1 MSSLNDIITRTYNNF
16 RGVDFSNSDVKSYR
30 SPASIN
36 MWKNYENSNGTCIE
50 TRPGMK
56 LLGNFSNEIFGLFF
70 YKILDDIKVLVHSGT
85 KLLKWDN
92 YPNTP
97 VETTELYSGL
107 NPFKSQSF
115 IFNNI
120 FFLMDGLNYIEYDG
134 ITCKDIEPTIPIT
147 SIGKKPTGEIIND
160 NYDTVYQPVNVL
172 TSKRK
177 NGFVADGTSTK
188 YYLDTQNLDSAS
200 KFTLIATI
208 NGKTKVE
215 TKDFTVDRTNGIVT
229 FFIAPKAPLEVGES
243 NVFITFSKTGI
254 DYSTRIKHC
263 KLLCEFD
270 NRIFF
275 AGNPNYPNALFHS
288 ELNDPRYIRDTAYYE
303 DGLDLAPIKALIPGN
318 NVLWVIKEINQNT
331 TGIYYHTPTIDSSEG
346 KIYPGVSGSI
356 NVGCVSTGIN
366 FNDDIVFFSNRG
378 LEGING
384 NIYSEQLLSHKSSL
398 IDSKLINESNYKK
411 VVLSEYKGY
420 LLCLIDSKIYLA
432 DSRAKFTNITNEV
445 EYEWFYW
452 ELSNNITYIVE
463 YQGDLFLGNASGDIY
478 KFAEDSTE
486 TFKSVW
492 TTAKDDFGY
501 EAYIKTTNKRGGVA
515 TVKTM
520 QNNEILVST
529 IVDNELREK
538 TIFDD
543 SKGYIAYRIKD
554 KKFKEI
560 QLKFSSNKPF
570 GLFSCTLQGFVA
582 GYIKR

>member
-1 MSSLNDIITRTYNNF
+1 MSSISDIITRTYNNF

-92 YPNTP
+92 YPNIP

-115 IFNNI
+115 VFNNI

-134 ITCKDIEPTIPIT
+134 ITCKDVEPTIPIT

-160 NYDTVYQPVNVL
+160 NYDTIYQPVNVL

-188 YYLDTQNLDSAS
+188 YYLDTQNLDSTS

-229 FFIAPKAPLEVGES
+229 FFIAPEAPLEAGES
-243 NVFITFSKTGI
+243 NVFITFSKTGT

-275 AGNPNYPNALFHS
+275 SGNQNYPNALFHS
-288 ELNDPRYIRDTAYYE
+288 ELNDPRYIKDTAYYE
-303 DGLDLAPIKALIPGN
+303 DGLDLAPIKTIIPGN

-331 TGIYYHTPTIDSSEG
+331 TGIYYHTPTIDSTEG

-378 LEGING
+378 LEGISG

-398 IDSKLINESNYKK
+398 IDSKLINETNYKN
-411 VVLSEYKGY
+411 VILSEYKGY
-420 LLCLIDSKIYLA
+420 LLCLMDSKMYLA
-432 DSRAKFTNITNEV
+432 DSRTKYTNITNEV

-452 ELSNNITYIVE
+452 ELSNNITYITE
-463 YQGDLFLGNASGDIY
+463 YQGDLFLGNAKGEIY
-478 KFAEDSTE
+478 KFDKDSTE
-486 TFKSVW
+486 VFESIW
-492 TTAKDDFGY
+492 TTSKDDFGY
-501 EAYIKTTNKRGGVA
+501 EAYIKTTNKRGGIA
-515 TVKTM
+515 TLKPM

-538 TIFDD
+538 EVFDD

>member
-1 MSSLNDIITRTYNNF
+1 MSSISDIITRTYNNF

-92 YPNTP
+92 YPNIP

-115 IFNNI
+115 VFNNI
-120 FFLMDGLNYIEYDG
+120 FFLIDGLNYIEYDG
-134 ITCKDIEPTIPIT
+134 ITCRDVEPTIPIT

-160 NYDTVYQPVNVL
+160 NYDTIYQPVNVL

-215 TKDFTVDRTNGIVT
+215 TKDFTVDRTNGIIT
-229 FFIAPKAPLEVGES
+229 FFIAPEAPEEAGES
-243 NVFITFSKTGI
+243 NVFITFSKTGT

-275 AGNPNYPNALFHS
+275 SGNQNYPNALFHS

-303 DGLDLAPIKALIPGN
+303 DGLDLAPIKAIIPGN

-331 TGIYYHTPTIDSSEG
+331 TGIYYHTPTIDSTEG

-378 LEGING
+378 LEGISG

-398 IDSKLINESNYKK
+398 IDSKLINETNYKN
-411 VVLSEYKGY
+411 VILSEYKGY
-420 LLCLIDSKIYLA
+420 LLCLIDSKMYLA
-432 DSRAKFTNITNEV
+432 DSRAKYTNITNEI

-452 ELSNNITYIVE
+452 ELSNNITYITE
-463 YQGDLFLGNASGDIY
+463 YQGNLFLGNAKGEIY
-478 KFAEDSTE
+478 KFDKDSTE
-486 TFKSVW
+486 VFESIF
-492 TTAKDDFGY
+492 TTSKDDFGY

-515 TVKTM
+515 TLKTM

-538 TIFDD
+538 EVFDD

>member
-1 MSSLNDIITRTYNNF
+1 MSSISDIITRTYNNF

-56 LLGNFSNEIFGLFF
+56 LLGNFSNQIFGLFF
-70 YKILDDIKVLVHSGT
+70 YKVLDEVKVLVHVGT
-85 KLLKWDN
+85 KLLKWNN
-92 YPNTP
+92 YPSSP
-97 VETTELYSGL
+97 VDITELYTGL
-107 NPFKSQSF
+107 NPAKSQSF
-115 IFNNI
+115 VFNNI
-120 FFLMDGLNYIEYDG
+120 FFLKDGINYIEYDG
-134 ITCKDIEPTIPIT
+134 LTAKEVEPTIPIT
-147 SIGKKPTGEIIND
+147 SIGKKPTGEVIND

-172 TSKRK
+172 TPKRK
-177 NGFVADGTSTK
+177 NGFVADGTSRQ
-188 YYLDTQNLDSAS
+188 YHLDTTGLDSAS
-200 KFTLIATI
+200 IFILQATV
-208 NGKTKVE
+208 NGQNMVE
-215 TKDFTVDRTNGIVT
+215 TIDFDVDRVNGIIT
-229 FFIAPKAPLEVGES
+229 FFSAPPAPLEAGES
-243 NVFITFSKTGI
+243 NVFITFSKTGQ
-254 DYSTRIKHC
+254 DHKERINKC
-263 KLLCEFD
+263 TLLCEFD

-275 AGNPNYPNALFHS
+275 SGNQNYPNALFHS

-303 DGLDLAPIKALIPGN
+303 DGLDLAPIKAIIPGN

-331 TGIYYHTPTIDSSEG
+331 TGIYYHTPTIDSTEG

-378 LEGING
+378 LEEISG

-398 IDSKLINESNYKK
+398 IDSKLLTESNYKNIR
-411 VVLSEYKGY
+411 LCEYKGY
-420 LLCLIDSKIYLA
+420 LLCLIDSHVYLA
-432 DSRAKFTNITNEV
+432 DSRQMFTNNTNQT
-445 EYEWFYW
+445 EYEWYYW
-452 ELSNNITYIVE
+452 ELANNINYLTE
-463 YQGDLFLGNASGDIY
+463 YQGELFLGNANGDIY
-478 KFAEDSTE
+478 KLDGLGEE
-486 TFKSVW
+486 TVNSCW

-515 TVKTM
+515 TLKTM

-538 TIFDD
+538 EVFDD